1 MCNYEM
7 CSDKKELMQIN
18 EHSVLFGKYEMLSPL
33 GTGSFSTVYLAK
45 HIILESHRAIK
56 LIPKQDSCTDSLL
69 NEAKIL
75 KSLSHPGIPILY
87 EIEQD
92 DSYYYLIEEFIEGE
106 SLDSF
111 LLHQKIISPTIFYNL
126 SIQLCEIFSYLHSIR
141 PYPILY
147 MDLKPEHILIC
158 GMQIKLIDFN
168 VSAYIKKSGNIF
180 RLFGNEDFS
189 APEIKLGAI
198 PNLQWD
204 IYSIGKLMLYLSDFV
219 ENPLSQNTQ
228 TIIKQAARKDP
239 TYRFETVDK
248 LLLALSCE
256 QTTSKQTH
264 SRKTIAVIGS
274 HKGCGC
280 THISIS
286 LTSTLNYM
294 GYSACYYEKNDTESL
309 FRALDFFPHKK
320 EKNGCIF
327 YRLFCGYPNYGPGIS
342 IPEPD
347 ADILILNYGTAL
359 DVCEIEADLYL
370 FICTSSIWHRQDA
383 IDKNETFLHFK
394 GNRKIICNMG
404 TKSALLQLANRFL
417 SPIFLYTYD
426 ADPFLVTPSKV
437 KFASELLHLKRRSP
451 LFFHLKKLFIRK
463 KS

>member
-1 MCNYEM
+1 
-7 CSDKKELMQIN
+7 MQIKK
-18 EHSVLFGKYEMLSPL
+18 HSILFGKYEILSPL
-33 GTGSFSTVYLAK
+33 GTGSFSTVYLAN
-45 HIILESHRAIK
+45 HILLESPRAIK
-56 LIPKQDSCTDSLL
+56 LIPKQDFSTDSLL

-75 KSLSHPGIPILY
+75 TSLSHSGIPILY

-92 DSYYYLIEEFIEGE
+92 NSHYYLIEEFIEGE

-111 LLHQKIISPTIFYNL
+111 LLHQTNISPTVFYHL

-147 MDLKPEHILIC
+147 MDLKPEHILLC

-168 VSAYIKKSGNIF
+168 VSAYLKKSGNLF
-180 RLFGNEDFS
+180 HLFGNEEFS
-189 APEIKLGAI
+189 APEIKLGAL

-204 IYSIGKLMLYLSDFV
+204 IYGIGKLMLYLSDFV
-219 ENPLSQNTQ
+219 ESPLPKNTQ
-228 TIIKQAARKDP
+228 TIIKQATSFEPAC
-239 TYRFETVDK
+239 RFETVDK
-248 LLLALSCE
+248 LLLAIRHE
-256 QTTSKQTH
+256 QSTLEQTH

-294 GYSACYYEKNDTESL
+294 GYSACYYEKNNTDSL
-309 FRALDFFPHKK
+309 IRALDFFPHKR

-327 YRLFCGYPNYGPGIS
+327 YRLFRGYPNYGDGIS
-342 IPEPD
+342 IPKPD
-347 ADILILNYGTAL
+347 ADFLIINYGTAL
-359 DVCEIEADLYL
+359 DVSNIEADLYL
-370 FICTSSIWHRQDA
+370 FLCTNSIWHRQDA

-404 TKSALLQLANRFL
+404 TTSTLLELANRFL

-426 ADPFLVTPSKV
+426 ADPFFVTPSKV
-437 KFASELLHLKRRSP
+437 HFASKLLHLKRRSP
-451 LFFHLKKLFIRK
+451 LFFHFKKLFLTK
-463 KS
+463 KL